1 MPRGTDDGVHPHPAP
16 GGSISRLRA
25 ATKFRPVSGAA
36 FLANLRRDADGVGT
50 YLIAS
55 HPMDLFLTGL
65 KFLITVVA
73 GLLPIMN
80 PVSTM
85 PLFLSLTERAP
96 DSHRRQQARKCC
108 LYAFGILAT
117 FLIAGH
123 GVIALFGISLAG
135 IRVAGGLILV
145 VASARMLYSGDSEA
159 SSVGEDVEE
168 IRNARIDYSFSPL
181 AMPIMS
187 GPGSIA
193 VVLSLASSVPENHVV
208 GGYLI
213 ILTGIGIVVGL
224 TYVVLRCAGLL
235 SRFLGPQGVS
245 ATTKI
250 MGFLLACI
258 SVQII
263 ASGVREFILEGIT
276 P

>member
-1 MPRGTDDGVHPHPAP
+1 
-16 GGSISRLRA
+16 
-25 ATKFRPVSGAA
+25 
-36 FLANLRRDADGVGT
+36 
-50 YLIAS
+50 
-55 HPMDLFLTGL
+55 MDLFLTGL
-65 KFLITVVA
+65 KFLITVVV

-96 DSHRRQQARKCC
+96 DSFRRQQARKCC

-135 IRVAGGLILV
+135 IRVAGGLILL
-145 VASARMLYSGDSEA
+145 VASTRMLFSGDSEA
-159 SSVGEDVEE
+159 SSVGEDMEQ
-168 IRNARIDYSFSPL
+168 IRSTSIDYSFSPL

-193 VVLSLASSVPENHVV
+193 AMLSFASGVPENHVV
-208 GGYLI
+208 GGYI
-213 ILTGIGIVVGL
+213 VILMGIGVVVGL
-224 TYVVLRCAGLL
+224 TYGVLRCANML

-258 SVQII
+258 SVQIT
-263 ASGVREFILEGIT
+263 ASGVREFILEGIAR
-276 P
+276 

>member
-1 MPRGTDDGVHPHPAP
+1 
-16 GGSISRLRA
+16 
-25 ATKFRPVSGAA
+25 
-36 FLANLRRDADGVGT
+36 
-50 YLIAS
+50 
-55 HPMDLFLTGL
+55 MDLFLTGL

-85 PLFLSLTERAP
+85 PLFLSLTERSP

-193 VVLSLASSVPENHVV
+193 VVLSLASSVPGNHII

-224 TYVVLRCAGLL
+224 TYVVLRCANLL